1 MDIRSI
7 AIIGAGA
14 VGGFYGAK
22 LQNAGYQVEYFSKFL
37 NSGRL
42 KIKSIW
48 GDFEVSIKVFDD
60 TKKMQIPDLIIVST
74 KLLPDIPMI
83 EIIQPLLKENSLIL
97 FLQNGI
103 NQEEKFYSFINKNK
117 LYKKMNLVILGGLAF
132 TCINR
137 ISPKEIHHIDY
148 GKIKIGALL
157 KEHQREAKKIV
168 EIFQSAGIETEY
180 TENLRKAR
188 WEKLFWNIAFNTLS
202 VLGNQATTDELIQ
215 SPYTEELAKFL
226 MLDIYKIAQHEKNA
240 PNKKIVQDMIER
252 TRKMK
257 PYKTS
262 MLIDFENKKPME
274 IDAIVGEPLNL
285 AKKYKIDTPY
295 LKFCYN
301 LLKFLD
307 KKNQSIK

>member
-22 LQNAGYQVEYFSKFL
+22 LQNAGYQVEYLSKFL

-168 EIFQSAGIETEY
+168 EIFQSAGIESEY

-215 SPYTEELAKFL
+215 SPYTEELAKLL

-285 AKKYKIDTPY
+285 AKKYKIDTHY

>member
-1 MDIRSI
+1 
-7 AIIGAGA
+7 GA

-22 LQNAGYQVEYFSKFL
+22 LQHAGYQVEYLSKFL

-215 SPYTEELAKFL
+215 SPYTEELAKLL

-307 KKNQSIK
+307 QKNQSIK

>member
-157 KEHQREAKKIV
+157 KEHQREAKK
-168 EIFQSAGIETEY
+168 
-180 TENLRKAR
+180 
-188 WEKLFWNIAFNTLS
+188 
-202 VLGNQATTDELIQ
+202 
-215 SPYTEELAKFL
+215 
-226 MLDIYKIAQHEKNA
+226 
-240 PNKKIVQDMIER
+240 
-252 TRKMK
+252 
-257 PYKTS
+257 
-262 MLIDFENKKPME
+262 
-274 IDAIVGEPLNL
+274 
-285 AKKYKIDTPY
+285 
-295 LKFCYN
+295 
-301 LLKFLD
+301 
-307 KKNQSIK
+307 

>member
-22 LQNAGYQVEYFSKFL
+22 LQNAGYQVEYLSKFL

-168 EIFQSAGIETEY
+168 EIFQSAGIESEY

-215 SPYTEELAKFL
+215 SPYTEELAKLL
-226 MLDIYKIAQHEKNA
+226 MFDIYKIAQHEKNA
-240 PNKKIVQDMIER
+240 PNKKIVHDMIER

>member
-215 SPYTEELAKFL
+215 SPYTEELAKLL
-226 MLDIYKIAQHEKNA
+226 MFDIYKIAQHEKNA
-240 PNKKIVQDMIER
+240 PNKKIVHDMIER

-307 KKNQSIK
+307 QKNQSIK

>member
-22 LQNAGYQVEYFSKFL
+22 LQNAGYQVEYLSKFL

-168 EIFQSAGIETEY
+168 EIFQSAGIESEY

-215 SPYTEELAKFL
+215 SPYTEELAKLL

-307 KKNQSIK
+307 KKINL